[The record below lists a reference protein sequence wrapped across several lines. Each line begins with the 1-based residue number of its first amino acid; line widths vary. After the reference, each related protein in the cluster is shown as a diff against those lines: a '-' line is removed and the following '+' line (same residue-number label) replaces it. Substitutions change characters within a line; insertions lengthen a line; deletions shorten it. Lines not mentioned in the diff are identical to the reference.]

1 MVNQNLRM
9 MSTEISLVTGGNG
22 HLGNNLVRLLL
33 SKNKKVRTTVRNI
46 NNNEPFKGLA
56 CEVVQAD
63 ITDKES
69 LRRAFQGVTD
79 LYAVAANFSMWAKNP
94 KTEIYDNNMQGTQ
107 NVFDI
112 AKECGVKNIV
122 YVSSVASLDFTKL
135 PANVDNGYNK
145 DRRNWYYNSKN
156 DSDKLALELGGE
168 YGIRTVL
175 VLPSAMIGAEAH
187 HLSYSNNL
195 VLQILNGKIPVDT
208 NVTLNWVDVKDVAL
222 GTYNAMKTGRDGERY
237 ILSNDKHTSLQES
250 VKIASELFP
259 ELKLKMPKKV
269 PKCLLYTIASIM
281 EFSSKLSGKE
291 PQLQKHYLDMF
302 YDLKQDYDISK
313 SREELDFNP
322 QPSKSALEGALKYL
336 KSDWKENFID
346 YRSRCVCSIS
356 QKSCNA

>member
-1 MVNQNLRM
+1 MLKQNLGI
-9 MSTEISLVTGGNG
+9 MSNEISLVTGGNG
-22 HLGNNLVRLLL
+22 HLGNNLIRLLL
-33 SKNKKVRTTVRNI
+33 SDNQKVRTTVRNI
-46 NNNEPFKGLA
+46 NNTEPFKGLD

-69 LRRAFQGVTD
+69 LKKAFQGVTN

-156 DSDKLALELGGE
+156 DSDKLALELGKK

-175 VLPSAMIGAEAH
+175 VLPSAMIGSKAYK
-187 HLSYSNNL
+187 LSYSNNL
-195 VLQILNGKIPVDT
+195 VLQVLNGEIPVDT
-208 NVTLNWVDVKDVAL
+208 NVTLNWVDVKDVAS
-222 GTYNAMKTGRDGERY
+222 GTYNAMTKGGDSERY
-237 ILSNDKHTSLQES
+237 ILSNEKHTTLQET
-250 VKIASELFP
+250 VKIASDLYP

-269 PKCLLYTIASIM
+269 PKCLLYSVAGLM
-281 EFSSKLSGKE
+281 EFSSKLTGKE
-291 PQLQKHYLDMF
+291 PLLQRHYLDMF

-313 SREELDFNP
+313 SKKELGFNP
-322 QPSKSALEGALKYL
+322 KPSKRALEDALKYL
-336 KSDWKENFID
+336 KYDWKEKKT
-346 YRSRCVCSIS
+346 V
-356 QKSCNA
+356 